1 MTAGRGASVVTLA
14 VRDAL
19 VGPLAAHKVRDGQRV
34 LRDVGFLVV
43 AAQAAVLQCFL
54 QYVSTRAFVSRVNLA
69 ISYRITLIDNRSSWL
84 RLLADLGASLLL
96 VLAPYV
102 YARLAW
108 LYHSFFFP
116 SSQDRT
122 KDSLTP
128 DVDVD
133 IVRVDLVLGL
143 CQYGEGGGHS
153 QSGRTEEHDICRR
166 RRAFV
171 IWFPG
176 YLRGGGRTYK
186 REPGSL
192 PVNIFVLVQMQ
203 LWSCPTRI

>member
-1 MTAGRGASVVTLA
+1 LTAGRGASVVTLA

-102 YARLAW
+102 
-108 LYHSFFFP
+108 
-116 SSQDRT
+116 
-122 KDSLTP
+122 P

-171 IWFPG
+171 IWFFG

-186 REPGSL
+186 RELCEIGMLKRRPASE
-192 PVNIFVLVQMQ
+192 
-203 LWSCPTRI
+203 